1 MQLIC
6 ENLITSLLC
15 PLYGLIKAKR
25 ILGIRQDSTPKEQQP
40 HTQIN
45 KPILKKIDFCSL
57 PWHDFSSFPIHFS
70 VLFNPSDRSARK
82 KISSISSRCFLNCAW
97 IIQTVIWLFNVSEKL
112 DPLSDSSGQIIKFK
126 YLKWP
131 FNKNCS
137 WFLLWVLTRFE
148 FVAKRRIYDFI
159 KSLHCLGELTRF
171 KDEFVLKTV
180 LRRRSVSKTAYRE
193 IAPHNSTVHL
203 QFSTTQSTLYNNV
216 QRKLILTLTSCS
228 VV

>member
-1 MQLIC
+1 ML
-6 ENLITSLLC
+6 
-15 PLYGLIKAKR
+15 
-25 ILGIRQDSTPKEQQP
+25 
-40 HTQIN
+40 
-45 KPILKKIDFCSL
+45 
-57 PWHDFSSFPIHFS
+57 SSFPIHFS

-180 LRRRSVSKTAYRE
+180 LRRRSVSKIAYRE

-203 QFSTTQSTLYNNV
+203 PFSTTQSTLYNNV